1 MNQKQI
7 KAAVEAMLFA
17 AGDPVS
23 ADKLAAAVQLPQT
36 TVETALEDLRV
47 RYAREDSGL
56 CLLHLDTRW
65 QLATKT
71 EWADCIRRLL
81 DARRSVPLGP
91 AAMETL
97 TIIAYNQPVSRAFI
111 EQVRGVDS
119 SSSVSGLLQKGLI
132 EEAGRLDR
140 PPGELPHHG
149 RFPAVLRP
157 FFAGGPAAGARRSG
171 RGGGDMM
178 GVLMAL
184 GWLLLTLLKIAGV
197 LLLILLVLLALVLL
211 CPLCADVCWEGGVL
225 TVRAGALGLTLPV
238 FQWPAPEKP
247 AGAEEPKG
255 FWGKLKAKFR
265 ARREER
271 KRKKAAAKE
280 AKRPKKE
287 TAPRRKAKLTLNI
300 LVTILRGAGRLT
312 KAVFGSLRVT
322 KIRVCLGV
330 RGEDPAEAARAYG
343 RLNAWL
349 YPSLGVID
357 RFVYLDFDELRI
369 LPDFGSAEPTVAD
382 RVSFHLS
389 ARLLFIVAAAL
400 RVLYEFWREKVLDV
414 FL

>member
-1 MNQKQI
+1 
-7 KAAVEAMLFA
+7 
-17 AGDPVS
+17 
-23 ADKLAAAVQLPQT
+23 
-36 TVETALEDLRV
+36 
-47 RYAREDSGL
+47 
-56 CLLHLDTRW
+56 
-65 QLATKT
+65 
-71 EWADCIRRLL
+71 
-81 DARRSVPLGP
+81 
-91 AAMETL
+91 
-97 TIIAYNQPVSRAFI
+97 
-111 EQVRGVDS
+111 
-119 SSSVSGLLQKGLI
+119 
-132 EEAGRLDR
+132 
-140 PPGELPHHG
+140 
-149 RFPAVLRP
+149 
-157 FFAGGPAAGARRSG
+157 
-171 RGGGDMM
+171 MM

-247 AGAEEPKG
+247 AGAEAPKG
-255 FWGKLKAKFR
+255 FWGKLKAKLR

-343 RLNAWL
+343 RLNA
-349 YPSLGVID
+349 
-357 RFVYLDFDELRI
+357 
-369 LPDFGSAEPTVAD
+369 
-382 RVSFHLS
+382 
-389 ARLLFIVAAAL
+389 
-400 RVLYEFWREKVLDV
+400 
-414 FL
+414 

>member
-1 MNQKQI
+1 M
-7 KAAVEAMLFA
+7 M
-17 AGDPVS
+17 
-23 ADKLAAAVQLPQT
+23 
-36 TVETALEDLRV
+36 
-47 RYAREDSGL
+47 
-56 CLLHLDTRW
+56 
-65 QLATKT
+65 
-71 EWADCIRRLL
+71 
-81 DARRSVPLGP
+81 
-91 AAMETL
+91 
-97 TIIAYNQPVSRAFI
+97 
-111 EQVRGVDS
+111 
-119 SSSVSGLLQKGLI
+119 
-132 EEAGRLDR
+132 
-140 PPGELPHHG
+140 
-149 RFPAVLRP
+149 AVL
-157 FFAGGPAAGARRSG
+157 G
-171 RGGGDMM
+171 
-178 GVLMAL
+178 AL
-184 GWLLLTLLKIAGV
+184 GWLLLTLLKIVGI
-197 LLLILLVLLALVLL
+197 LLLIVLVLLALVLL

-255 FWGKLKAKFR
+255 FWGKLKAKLR

-271 KRKKAAAKE
+271 KRKKAAARAAKE
-280 AKRPKKE
+280 AKKPKKE
-287 TAPRRKAKLTLNI
+287 TPPRKKAKLTLNI

-369 LPDFGSAEPTVAD
+369 LPDFGSGQPTVED
-382 RVSFHLS
+382 RVSCRVS
-389 ARLLFIVAAAL
+389 AQALFIVLAAV
-400 RVLYEFWREKVLDV
+400 RVLYEFWRKKVLDI